1 MYFEL
6 DNDDMESSK
15 RRSIFRSLIA
25 ILKCQECSRTKFL
38 KKLYFVSEQLT
49 GTF

>member
-15 RRSIFRSLIA
+15 RRSTFISLLF
-25 ILKCQECSRTKFL
+25 ILKLFIL
-38 KKLYFVSEQLT
+38 FYFILFFEK
-49 GTF
+49 